1 MPYRNFGYKHSR
13 LKQLRAF
20 CYAAQSGSI
29 SRAAEQM
36 FLSQPSI
43 SLLIKSLELDLGDQL
58 FSRNG
63 PRIALTEQ
71 GHILL
76 ELALPI
82 IEGLEI
88 LPEMYSERC
97 NHTVGGKLTIAA
109 TESAILY
116 ILPDNIKQFRETYP
130 GIELVINNVTGRDGL
145 EMLRNGTADILIS
158 SLVEVPNDII
168 YIPTYTYNPVL
179 ITPQGHPLTKLKDI
193 SIKDIGA
200 YDLILPPSYLS
211 SWRVLDLIFRQHE
224 VKYTVALEAGGWE
237 VIKKYVELGLGVS
250 IISSLCL
257 TGKEKLVQ
265 IPLGKYF
272 PQRTYGL
279 ILRRGKFLSPAT
291 SKFIE
296 MFDNSALSRIKQ
308 QNNPSTGQNAA

>member
-1 MPYRNFGYKHSR
+1 MPHRNFGYKHSR

-20 CYAAQSGSI
+20 CYAAQTGSV

-43 SLLIKSLELDLGDQL
+43 SLLIKSLETDLGDQL

-71 GHILL
+71 GQILL
-76 ELALPI
+76 ELALPL

-97 NHTVGGKLTIAA
+97 NHIVGGKLIIAA

-116 ILPDNIKQFRETYP
+116 ILPNNIKEFRETYP

-168 YIPTYTYNPVL
+168 YIPTYTYDPVL
-179 ITPQGHPLTKLKDI
+179 ITPVNHPLTKLKEI
-193 SIKDIGA
+193 TIRDIGA

-211 SWRVLDLIFRQHE
+211 SWRVLDLIFRQHD
-224 VKYTVALEAGGWE
+224 VSYTVALEAGGWE

-257 TGKEKLVQ
+257 TGEEKLVEL
-265 IPLGKYF
+265 PLKKYF
-272 PQRTYGL
+272 PQRTYGV
-279 ILRRGKFLSPAT
+279 ILRRGKYLSPAT
-291 SKFIE
+291 RRFIE
-296 MFDNSALSRIKQ
+296 MFDDSALAQIED
-308 QNNPSTGQNAA
+308 QNRSTDQDAA